1 MKVILGFALIA
12 VLTLAGTDC
21 QARGRATSSFA
32 PRGPEPHATL
42 ADKNGR
48 KSFAHRNSRRGN
60 QGVQKHAA
68 SRSPKR

>member
-1 MKVILGFALIA
+1 MKVILGFALVA
-12 VLTLAGTDC
+12 ALMLAGADC

-48 KSFAHRNSRRGN
+48 KSFAHGNSRRGYK
-60 QGVQKHAA
+60 GAQKHAV